1 MPPTA
6 LLERDLGA
14 REDDGELGSDDGERI
29 GDPPLR
35 DPASGVDAGAEA
47 APERAAHREPDHRR
61 VDERRTTA
69 RRADASCA
77 IRRWDLSS
85 RKISATSQRAA

>member
-47 APERAAHREPDHRR
+47 APERAAHRETEHRR
-61 VDERRTTA
+61 IDEGLDDVTPLHASLNRT
-69 RRADASCA
+69 RVV
-77 IRRWDLSS
+77 
-85 RKISATSQRAA
+85 QRGAMQPNP